1 MCRKNAFNAIF
12 GHWMYPNPSIA
23 SALKFFN
30 LSIIF
35 NKKLTPDHDHCCF
48 PLFGAGSALYI
59 INFCSMS
66 IFSPRTF
73 GNTTKFVGPPIYN
86 THKKSYRAKKLNQ

>member
-30 LSIIF
+30 FSIIF
-35 NKKLTPDHDHCCF
+35 NKKLTLDNDLCCF
-48 PLFGAGSALYI
+48 LLFGAGSTFVLPISQRESANKAI
-59 INFCSMS
+59 AD
-66 IFSPRTF
+66 SPF
-73 GNTTKFVGPPIYN
+73 F
-86 THKKSYRAKKLNQ
+86 